1 MCILTKLLSIAY
13 CLFTKHPSVGTLPH
27 AAVTDTLAKISYMAI
42 HWREHRHSHS
52 CSVSHSLAAFPEW
65 LTSELLKFQHN
76 RPSLVCSFVCIWVFI
91 WPWFLML
98 IKRYLAYFQCRAYN
112 FGYVF
117 EQHPVSQDS
126 HIDGFHPVH
135 MVLTLNCSS
144 VHTDLLLWT
153 DCYGSGWVCTGF
165 SNVWYWSPG
174 DLWFWFWVYL
184 GFSSISYWSPATD
197 QQF

>member
-1 MCILTKLLSIAY
+1 MFGTWCRPKPYTAQQQWESGNKHWADWSKVSVCILTKLLSIAY

-76 RPSLVCSFVCIWVFI
+76 WPSLVCSFICIWEFI
-91 WPWFLML
+91 WPWFLMW
-98 IKRYLAYFQCRAYN
+98 IKRYLAYFQCGEYN
-112 FGYVF
+112 FGYIF

-126 HIDGFHPVH
+126 HIDGFHS
-135 MVLTLNCSS
+135 T
-144 VHTDLLLWT
+144 
-153 DCYGSGWVCTGF
+153 
-165 SNVWYWSPG
+165 
-174 DLWFWFWVYL
+174 
-184 GFSSISYWSPATD
+184 
-197 QQF
+197 QQT

>member
-1 MCILTKLLSIAY
+1 MQTKVIYCTTTEWLELHATGWLGNWKSREQEWEWESGNKHWADWSEVSVCILTKLLSLAY

-27 AAVTDTLAKISYMAI
+27 AAVTDTLAKISYTAI

-76 RPSLVCSFVCIWVFI
+76 CPSLVCSFVCIWEFI

-98 IKRYLAYFQCRAYN
+98 IKRYLAYFQCGAYN
-112 FGYVF
+112 FRYVF

-126 HIDGFHPVH
+126 HIDGCYS
-135 MVLTLNCSS
+135 TQQTQCCS
-144 VHTDLLLWT
+144 HLCWE
-153 DCYGSGWVCTGF
+153 WV
-165 SNVWYWSPG
+165 
-174 DLWFWFWVYL
+174 
-184 GFSSISYWSPATD
+184 
-197 QQF
+197 